1 MSALTA
7 ARPLT
12 TRESATRETPSFLAN
27 SLTVMGHTYYSGSLT
42 STRTM
47 MVSE

>member
-7 ARPLT
+7 ARELT

-27 SLTVMGHTYYSGSLT
+27 SLTEIRSSA
-42 STRTM
+42 ST
-47 MVSE
+47 VS